1 MILFKSQEIFRKMKQ
16 SKTED
21 IHHSKRTEMLVLI
34 LAVTWVIFITVFAQL
49 LEWLMEQTL
58 FESTSL
64 FPDMRWLIH
73 LAYTVLISF
82 PLLITSF
89 ISQNSKLK
97 VIFNFWGIISFSGF
111 FLTQGRFTLINQA
124 NLVSLFQIVGVVI
137 YLSILIIINKKQAID
152 QKKSFFVEKREFFY
166 VSGFIAILMVPWVLW
181 GALGSLFDSA
191 LNVIAA
197 LSASLLFVY
206 IYKNFFLKKI
216 VNFPDIAINGKFLN
230 GFILFI
236 GLIIISTTFGQN
248 GQQWLLVLTLPFSAW
263 LISSFFNNK
272 STGNLIPTNILLA
285 SIIAF
290 PLCFFDPDEMSLLIG
305 TQNGEIFTWVNQA
318 ILLTIL
324 LLLFLTALHN
334 RIIEKLIKAKN
345 MKIWKYFP
353 GFWIIPILCYFFLG
367 QPGFYGESYLLVL
380 NQFDQNEKLS
390 QLNNESKKV
399 NIYSLLVNHAQE
411 SQAEIK
417 SILDFWHVD
426 YQTYYL
432 VNAIEVK
439 SGPIIRYYLEQ
450 NDHVIKTLE
459 NPNLRP
465 LPKNITSNTGTSK
478 VLETNLW
485 NLESLG
491 VYRIRE
497 KYGVTGK
504 GILVGQADSGVD
516 GQHPQLKEQYLGF
529 QSDDNYH
536 WLDPWNSSVEPNDLN
551 GHGTHT
557 LGIILGKDIG
567 IAPEANWI
575 GCVNLARNFGNP
587 GYYIEC
593 LQFLFAPYPQNGN
606 PFTDGRPDLGANIIN
621 NSWGCPIIEGCDQ
634 ELFQTAVR
642 ILRESGVFI
651 VAANGNDG
659 YYGCESTKSPLAIYE
674 EVLSVGAIDKNGE
687 LAPFSS
693 LGPVNINGDV
703 FTKPDLIAPG
713 IDIFSSMP
721 NGSYSIM
728 SGTSAAAPHVTG
740 IVALM
745 WSANPDLIGNIT
757 LTEEIL
763 FSTSEKYI
771 GILPSCLEDY
781 SIPNNAVGYGIVNAF
796 NAVEA
801 SINLK

>member
-1 MILFKSQEIFRKMKQ
+1 MKQ

-21 IHHSKRTEMLVLI
+21 LRHSKRTEMLVLI

-89 ISQNSKLK
+89 ITQNSKLK
-97 VIFNFWGIISFSGF
+97 IIFNFWGIVSFSGF

-124 NLVSLFQIVGVVI
+124 NLVSLFQIVGAVI
-137 YLSILIIINKKQAID
+137 YLSILVIFIRKQTND
-152 QKKSFFVEKREFFY
+152 YKKSFSIEKRELFY
-166 VSGFIAILMVPWVLW
+166 ISGFVAILMIPWVLW
-181 GALGSLFDSA
+181 GVLGSLFDSV
-191 LNVIAA
+191 LNVTAA
-197 LSASLLFVY
+197 ISLSILFIY

-216 VNFPDIAINGKFLN
+216 VDFPDIAIPGKFLN

-236 GLIIISTTFGQN
+236 GLMIISTTFGQN
-248 GQQWLLVLTLPFSAW
+248 GQQWLLFLTIPFSAW
-263 LISSFFNNK
+263 LISGLVNK
-272 STGNLIPTNILLA
+272 KTPWNLIPSNILLA

-305 TQNGEIFTWVNQA
+305 TQNGEIFTWINQA

-324 LLLFLTALHN
+324 LLLFLTALNN
-334 RIIEKLIKAKN
+334 RIIEKYVKN
-345 MKIWKYFP
+345 KNLKVWKYFP
-353 GFWIIPILCYFFLG
+353 GFLIIPIMCYLFLG

-380 NQFDQNEKLS
+380 NQLVPNENLS
-390 QLNNESKKV
+390 QLSYESKKSTV
-399 NIYSLLVNHAQE
+399 YSQLVKHAQD
-411 SQAEIK
+411 SQADIK
-417 SILDFWHVD
+417 RILDFWHVD
-426 YQTYYL
+426 YQTFYL

-439 SGPIIRYYLEQ
+439 SGPIIRYYLERNNQ
-450 NDHVIKTLE
+450 VIKTLE
-459 NPNLRP
+459 SPNLRP
-465 LPKNITSNTGTSK
+465 LPKKGTSNTGSLK

-485 NLESLG
+485 NLESIG
-491 VYRIRE
+491 VFRLRE
-497 KYGVTGK
+497 EYDVTGK
-504 GILVGQADSGVD
+504 GIIIGQADSGVD

-536 WLDPWNSSVEPNDLN
+536 WLDPWNSSVEPTDLN

-567 IAPEANWI
+567 IAPDASWI

-587 GYYIEC
+587 GFYIEC

-606 PFTDGRPDLGANIIN
+606 SFTDGRPDLGANIIN

-642 ILRESGVFI
+642 ILRESGVFV

-659 YYGCESTKSPLAIYE
+659 YYGCESTKSPLAIYD

-693 LGPVNINGDV
+693 LGPVNYNGDV
-703 FTKPDLIAPG
+703 LTKPDLIAPG
-713 IDIFSSMP
+713 VDIFSSMSD
-721 NGSYSIM
+721 GSYSIM
-728 SGTSAAAPHVTG
+728 SGTSAAAPHVSG

-745 WSANPDLIGNIT
+745 WSANPDLIGNIA
-757 LTEEIL
+757 LTEQIL

-771 GILPSCLEDY
+771 GIMPTCLEDY
-781 SIPNNAVGYGIVNAF
+781 SIPNNAVGYGVVNAF